1 MKHKRNINNNTIK
14 FRPPP
19 PPRKVI
25 VSINVNQVT
34 SLAALQG
41 VLYWLD
47 EKMTVESVNYVGENR
62 RQEMLRV
69 KQITD
74 IVAVR
79 NVDAKQLRNHTCW
92 SKRNLCSH
100 LCIVNPFN
108 ASEAATTSSD
118 VCACPQGLILLH
130 DKVTCGMSPVCGPT
144 FFMCASSGSEEMSG
158 AWHKDCIPASWRC
171 DGQNDCA
178 DRSDEEG
185 CPSCHVDQFRCQ
197 SGDCID
203 RSFVCDGTTHC
214 TGGDDEVDC
223 CKSPQEFKC
232 PKNNV
237 CLPPENLCDGWENC
251 ADGADESAEICQ
263 AANTRRVVPQ
273 SSTSDKKTFIIVIV
287 VLMLAAFFAAYIFQI
302 CRTRFM
308 SNGIRTTDDQAAAPL
323 SPVQNKT
330 GRVSRFSSIQ
340 DVVWMS
346 TLNSGGG
353 GVGGG
358 NNNNSSRNAV
368 GGGVGST
375 NSYDRNNITG
385 ASSSSTT
392 KGSSTMGYPLNPPP
406 SPATT
411 ATSTRCNSYRPYRHY
426 KSINQGPP
434 PTPCSTDV
442 ADESDSNYTS
452 KTGGGSVNGGMMHRS
467 GGNSSSGSG
476 KYQMN
481 PQQHHL
487 MNHHTHHNHHGGSL
501 YDTSD
506 SYPPPP
512 TPRSHLY
519 HNHNHQMTDGGE
531 AMMMMHQEDESCP
544 PSPNSRC
551 SRNFSPLP
559 PPPSPVPSGT
569 SFSRGDRKKLFE

>member
-1 MKHKRNINNNTIK
+1 MRNETRNINETSTNFTL
-14 FRPPP
+14 FLC
-19 PPRKVI
+19 RKII

-47 EKMTVESVNYVGENR
+47 EKMAVESVNYFGENR
-62 RQEMLRV
+62 RQEMLRL

-108 ASEAATTSSD
+108 SSEASASSLEI
-118 VCACPQGLILLH
+118 CSCPQGLILLN
-130 DKVTCGMSPVCGPT
+130 DKVNCGMSPVCGPT
-144 FFMCASSGSEEMSG
+144 FFMCGSSGLEEMSG

-171 DGQNDCA
+171 DGQSDCA

-185 CPSCHVDQFRCQ
+185 CPSCHADQFRCQ

-203 RSFVCDGTTHC
+203 KAFVCDGTTHC

-251 ADGADESAEICQ
+251 ADGADESPEICQ
-263 AANTRRVVPQ
+263 ANTRRVVPQ
-273 SSTSDKKTFIIVIV
+273 STSDKKTFIIVIV

-308 SNGIRTTDDQAAAPL
+308 SNVIRTPDDQAAAPL

-353 GVGGG
+353 AGSGAV
-358 NNNNSSRNAV
+358 RN
-368 GGGVGST
+368 GVGST

-452 KTGGGSVNGGMMHRS
+452 KAGSVNGGMMHQNRS

-476 KYQMN
+476 KFQ
-481 PQQHHL
+481 
-487 MNHHTHHNHHGGSL
+487 MNHHHLNHHSSL
-501 YDTSD
+501 YDTS
-506 SYPPPP
+506 
-512 TPRSHLY
+512 LY
-519 HNHNHQMTDGGE
+519 HNGAHLDGGGE
-531 AMMMMHQEDESCP
+531 AMMMMMQDESCP

-551 SRNFSPLP
+551 SNFSPLP
-559 PPPSPVPSGT
+559 PPPSPVPSS
-569 SFSRGDRKKLFE
+569 SFNRGDRKKLFE

>member
-1 MKHKRNINNNTIK
+1 MKRWAMQFCFNYQFPSVT
-14 FRPPP
+14 
-19 PPRKVI
+19 PRRKII

-47 EKMTVESVNYVGENR
+47 EKMAVESVNYFGENR
-62 RQEMLRV
+62 RQEMLRL

-79 NVDAKQLRNHTCW
+79 HVDAKQLRNHTCW

-100 LCIVNPFN
+100 LCVVNPFN
-108 ASEAATTSSD
+108 SSEASASALD
-118 VCACPQGLILLH
+118 ICACPQGLILLN

-144 FFMCASSGSEEMSG
+144 FFMCGSSGLEDLSG

-185 CPSCHVDQFRCQ
+185 CPSCHADQFRCQ

-203 RSFVCDGTTHC
+203 KAFVCDGTTHC

-251 ADGADESAEICQ
+251 ADGADESPQICQ
-263 AANTRRVVPQ
+263 ANSRRVVPKVGA
-273 SSTSDKKTFIIVIV
+273 SDKKTFIIVVV

-308 SNGIRTTDDQAAAPL
+308 SNVIRTPDDQAAAPL

-353 GVGGG
+353 GGGAA
-358 NNNNSSRNAV
+358 RN
-368 GGGVGST
+368 GGVGSA

-452 KTGGGSVNGGMMHRS
+452 N
-467 GGNSSSGSG
+467 
-476 KYQMN
+476 
-481 PQQHHL
+481 QHH
-487 MNHHTHHNHHGGSL
+487 GSL

-506 SYPPPP
+506 SY
-512 TPRSHLY
+512 TMRAQLY
-519 HNHNHQMTDGGE
+519 GGGGE
-531 AMMMMHQEDESCP
+531 GMMMMQDESCP

-551 SRNFSPLP
+551 SNNFSPLP
-559 PPPSPVPSGT
+559 PPPSPVPSS
-569 SFSRGDRKKLFE
+569 SFRGDRKKFFE

>member
-1 MKHKRNINNNTIK
+1 MKPRKINSQLINNFS
-14 FRPPP
+14 FR
-19 PPRKVI
+19 KII

-47 EKMTVESVNYVGENR
+47 EKMTVESVNYFGENR
-62 RQEMLRV
+62 RQEMLRL

-79 NVDAKQLRNHTCW
+79 NVDTKQLRNHTCW
-92 SKRNLCSH
+92 SKKNPCTH
-100 LCIVNPFN
+100 LCVVNPFN
-108 ASEAATTSSD
+108 GSETIGGNL
-118 VCACPQGLILLH
+118 CACPQGLILLN
-130 DKVTCGMSPVCGPT
+130 DQVTCGMSPVCGPT
-144 FFMCASSGSEEMSG
+144 FFMCGSSGPEENSG

-171 DGQNDCA
+171 DGQNDCS
-178 DRSDEEG
+178 DHSDEQG
-185 CPSCHVDQFRCQ
+185 CPSCHADQFKCQ

-203 RSFVCDGTTHC
+203 KSMVCDGTPHC

-251 ADGADESAEICQ
+251 ADGADESPEVCE
-263 AANTRRVVPQ
+263 ANTRRVVPQ
-273 SSTSDKKTFIIVIV
+273 STSDKKTFIIVIV
-287 VLMLAAFFAAYIFQI
+287 VLMLVAFFAAYIFQI

-308 SNGIRTTDDQAAAPL
+308 GNGIRTTDDQAAAPL

-346 TLNSGGG
+346 TLNGGG
-353 GVGGG
+353 GAAAAGGG
-358 NNNNSSRNAV
+358 RN
-368 GGGVGST
+368 GSI

-392 KGSSTMGYPLNPPP
+392 KGSSSMGYPLNPPP

-442 ADESDSNYTS
+442 ADESDSIYTS
-452 KTGGGSVNGGMMHRS
+452 KTGGMHQSRS

-476 KYQMN
+476 KFQ
-481 PQQHHL
+481 
-487 MNHHTHHNHHGGSL
+487 MNHHHLNHHGSM

-506 SYPPPP
+506 SYPPPPP

-519 HNHNHQMTDGGE
+519 HLHHHPQSHHNSQHLMDGGGE
-531 AMMMMHQEDESCP
+531 AMMMMMQNESSCP

-551 SRNFSPLP
+551 SNNFSPLP
-559 PPPSPVPSGT
+559 PPPSPVPST
-569 SFSRGDRKKLFE
+569 SFSRGGGGGGGDRKKLFD

>member
-1 MKHKRNINNNTIK
+1 
-14 FRPPP
+14 
-19 PPRKVI
+19 
-25 VSINVNQVT
+25 
-34 SLAALQG
+34 
-41 VLYWLD
+41 
-47 EKMTVESVNYVGENR
+47 MTVESVNYHGENR

-100 LCIVNPFN
+100 LCIINPFN
-108 ASEAATTSSD
+108 ASESSSSSSEI
-118 VCACPQGLILLH
+118 CACPQGLILLN

-185 CPSCHVDQFRCQ
+185 CPSCHSDQFRCQ

-251 ADGADESAEICQ
+251 ADGADESPEICQ
-263 AANTRRVVPQ
+263 ANTRRVVPQ

-308 SNGIRTTDDQAAAPL
+308 SGSGIGTVDDQAAAPL

-346 TLNSGGG
+346 TLNSGGA
-353 GVGGG
+353 G
-358 NNNNSSRNAV
+358 NNGSGRNV
-368 GGGVGST
+368 GAVGST

-481 PQQHHL
+481 PHINHIPHH
-487 MNHHTHHNHHGGSL
+487 HHGSMYEG
-501 YDTSD
+501 SD
-506 SYPPPP
+506 SYPP

-519 HNHNHQMTDGGE
+519 HHMDGGE
-531 AMMMMHQEDESCP
+531 AMMMMMQEDESCP

-569 SFSRGDRKKLFE
+569 SFRGDRKKLFE

>member
-1 MKHKRNINNNTIK
+1 M
-14 FRPPP
+14 
-19 PPRKVI
+19 
-25 VSINVNQVT
+25 SINVNQVT

-47 EKMTVESVNYVGENR
+47 EKMTVESVNYFGENR
-62 RQEMLRV
+62 RQEMLRL

-79 NVDAKQLRNHTCW
+79 NVDAKQLKNRNHTCW
-92 SKRNLCSH
+92 SKKNLCSH
-100 LCIVNPFN
+100 LCIMNPFN
-108 ASEAATTSSD
+108 STETSAANVE
-118 VCACPQGLILLH
+118 VCACPQGMILLN
-130 DKVTCGMSPVCGPT
+130 DKVTCGMSPVCDST
-144 FFMCASSGSEEMSG
+144 FFQCGSSGLGEVSG
-158 AWHKDCIPASWRC
+158 AWHKDCIPLSWRC
-171 DGQNDCA
+171 DGQNDCT

-185 CPSCHVDQFRCQ
+185 CPSCHADQFRCQ
-197 SGDCID
+197 NGDCIEK
-203 RSFVCDGTTHC
+203 SLVCDGTPQC

-223 CKSPQEFKC
+223 CKSPDEFKC
-232 PKNNV
+232 PKNGV
-237 CLPPENLCDGWENC
+237 CLPQENLCDGWENC
-251 ADGADESAEICQ
+251 ADGADEAPELCQ
-263 AANTRRVVPQ
+263 AKTRRVVPQ
-273 SSTSDKKTFIIVIV
+273 STSDKKTFIIVIV

-308 SNGIRTTDDQAAAPL
+308 NNGIRAPDDQAAAPL

-346 TLNSGGG
+346 TLNGGG
-353 GVGGG
+353 GGRGGAG
-358 NNNNSSRNAV
+358 ANN
-368 GGGVGST
+368 GGAGST

-452 KTGGGSVNGGMMHRS
+452 KTGGGSVNGGMMHHHHHHHHQS
-467 GGNSSSGSG
+467 AGNSSSGSG

-481 PQQHHL
+481 P
-487 MNHHTHHNHHGGSL
+487 

-506 SYPPPP
+506 AYPGVGG
-512 TPRSHLY
+512 
-519 HNHNHQMTDGGE
+519 GGE
-531 AMMMMHQEDESCP
+531 AMMMMMHPEDESCP
-544 PSPNSRC
+544 PSPNSHSRC
-551 SRNFSPLP
+551 SNNFSPLP
-559 PPPSPVPSGT
+559 PPPSPVP
-569 SFSRGDRKKLFE
+569 FSSSSSRSDRKTLFD